1 MPREEDM
8 YPTKAMLQKAHDYFD
23 SIVDYYP
30 TTEFL
35 EVTGLRGGE
44 SHTYRFYYNGLITE
58 R

>member
-1 MPREEDM
+1 M

-44 SHTYRFYYNGLITE
+44 SHTYRFYYNGLVTE

>member
-1 MPREEDM
+1 MAKLAT
-8 YPTKAMLQKAHDYFD
+8 TKIQELLDTAHDYFD

-44 SHTYRFYYNGLITE
+44 SHTYRFYYNGLVTE